1 MIKSFRSR
9 SLENFFTKDL
19 VARIKPQHRG
29 KVYRLLAGLSAADT
43 LQDLDIPGWN
53 LHRLKGKPTR
63 YALKV
68 QKNWRVTFA
77 WKDGEAHGVDYED
90 YH

>member
-1 MIKSFRSR
+1 M
-9 SLENFFTKDL
+9 
-19 VARIKPQHRG
+19 VARIKPQHRS
-29 KVYRLLAGLSAADT
+29 KIYRLLDGLSAAET
-43 LQDLDIPGWN
+43 LKDLDIPGWN
-53 LHRLKGKPTR
+53 LHRLKGKPIR

-77 WKDGEAHGVDYED
+77 WKDGEAHEVDYED